1 MKLIIG
7 LGNPGKTY
15 INTWHNLGFM
25 ALDKF
30 QEANG
35 FEKFKKDGK
44 LLAEISVGKIGR
56 DKIILAKPQTF
67 MNNSGN
73 AVSAIGKYFKISAKD
88 LIVIHDDIDLPLGKI
103 RVAYDSS
110 AGGHNGIKS
119 IIEALGTKKFSR
131 IKIGVKT
138 DKLEKIETA
147 DYVLEKIPASQK
159 EVVSKVAESAS
170 SAVLEMITNSI
181 ESAMNIFN

>member
-1 MKLIIG
+1 MRLIVG

-15 INTWHNLGFM
+15 ADSWHNLGFM

-30 QEANG
+30 QENNN
-35 FEKFKKDGK
+35 FEKFKKEAK

-56 DKIILAKPQTF
+56 EKIILAKPQTF
-67 MNNSGN
+67 MNKSGE
-73 AVSAIGKYFKISAKD
+73 AISLISRYFKLSAED

-103 RVAYDSS
+103 RIAYDSS

-119 IIEALGTKKFSR
+119 IISSLGTQKFSR

-138 DKLEKIETA
+138 DKLNKIETA
-147 DYVLEKIPASQK
+147 DYVLEKIPASK
-159 EVVSKVAESAS
+159 KKIIIEMAGLAS
-170 SAVLEMITNSI
+170 SACLEIITNSLD
-181 ESAMNIFN
+181 SAMNIFN

>member
-7 LGNPGKTY
+7 LGNPGKAY
-15 INTWHNLGFM
+15 ANTWHNLGFL

-30 QEANG
+30 QETNG
-35 FEKFKKDGK
+35 FEKFKKDSK
-44 LLAEISVGKIGR
+44 LLAEISVGKIGK

-73 AVSAIGKYFKISAKD
+73 AVSAIGKYFKVSPKD
-88 LIVIHDDIDLPLGKI
+88 IIVIHDDIDLPLGKI

-147 DYVLEKIPASQK
+147 DYVLERIPASAK
-159 EVVSKVAESAS
+159 KVVDEMVKSTS
-170 SAVLEMITNSI
+170 SAVTEIIANSI